1 MNLQRKKR
9 FGCLALALLLLLL
22 CGCQFIADMKQDL
35 SAKQAEMDELLVKVM
50 TCVENNDAQ
59 SASALAYDPQ
69 KMLEGFSAIAS
80 GWPVHATDPFEAAG
94 LTINKNNNSETGP
107 QTFTTAVYII
117 HCQDQDYQ
125 AQFSTCEDR
134 SGSGLIG
141 FNVKTVQ
148 SLIDNGIEPAGTNT
162 PFAKK
167 SFGQWCFT
175 GFWILCC
182 IFCLVTIIDII
193 RKKPRLWGLW
203 ILAALFFFGGLI
215 EKGPNSLHTGIRL
228 GLLSESGWAKFLDGT
243 NRYQLC
249 LPVGAIA
256 YWIDRKRLL
265 KKKEA
270 PAYAV
275 PVQPAP
281 AQPAPVQPAP
291 VQPTTPAQT
300 QDPQQPQ

>member
-1 MNLQRKKR
+1 M
-9 FGCLALALLLLLL
+9 
-22 CGCQFIADMKQDL
+22 
-35 SAKQAEMDELLVKVM
+35 
-50 TCVENNDAQ
+50 
-59 SASALAYDPQ
+59 
-69 KMLEGFSAIAS
+69 
-80 GWPVHATDPFEAAG
+80 
-94 LTINKNNNSETGP
+94 
-107 QTFTTAVYII
+107 
-117 HCQDQDYQ
+117 
-125 AQFSTCEDR
+125 
-134 SGSGLIG
+134 
-141 FNVKTVQ
+141 
-148 SLIDNGIEPAGTNT
+148 
-162 PFAKK
+162 
-167 SFGQWCFT
+167 
-175 GFWILCC
+175 ILCC

-203 ILAALFFFGGLI
+203 ILAALFFFGALI

-291 VQPTTPAQT
+291 AQPAPSDTVPSTGNPPEQVLPPEQAE
-300 QDPQQPQ
+300 